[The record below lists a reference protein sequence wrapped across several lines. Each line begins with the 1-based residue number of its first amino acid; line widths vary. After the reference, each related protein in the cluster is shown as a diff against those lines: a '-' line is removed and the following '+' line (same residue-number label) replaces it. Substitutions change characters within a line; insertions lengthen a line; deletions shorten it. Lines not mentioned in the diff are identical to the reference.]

1 MQAIALLVTLLLPIV
16 LIYLIRHENGGSS
29 SASAA
34 KKKKKSKKK
43 SSKAADSTQASTPA
57 LIDVK
62 DAADREVK
70 KPSKQMKQEK
80 QKDKVKEK
88 DTVQIID
95 EPKEEVTITT
105 EKANTPTEQE
115 KAAALS
121 FVEERMKKAAKDSE
135 VSGMAIDQ
143 HMDNTSRF
151 SRVMRIKTD
160 EPPAEEEWE
169 PVEPGWN
176 RKASKA
182 RSTPQIA
189 SANSFE
195 PLTKKQ
201 RENLAKARKK
211 KEAKA
216 TQEAEQEARLRQHKR
231 ELEKLRIN
239 DFYSKGPGKKIISQ
253 SNVWG
258 SGSPGSGK
266 RPQGVASLNEHGQLI
281 WD

>member
-1 MQAIALLVTLLLPIV
+1 P
-16 LIYLIRHENGGSS
+16 S
-29 SASAA
+29 
-34 KKKKKSKKK
+34 
-43 SSKAADSTQASTPA
+43 STPA
-57 LIDVK
+57 LIDIK
-62 DAADREVK
+62 DAADHKVK
-70 KPSKQMKQEK
+70 NVSEQTKQAK
-80 QKDKVKEK
+80 QKDKVKEEESVK
-88 DTVQIID
+88 IVA
-95 EPKEEVTITT
+95 EPKEEVNITP
-105 EKANTPTEQE
+105 EKANTPTEEE
-115 KAAALS
+115 KEAALS
-121 FVEERMKKAAKDSE
+121 FVEVRTKKAAKDSE

-160 EPPAEEEWE
+160 EPPAEAEWE

-176 RKASKA
+176 RKASKV

-195 PLTKKQ
+195 ALTKKQ

-216 TQEAEQEARLRQHKR
+216 TQDAEQEARLRQHKR
-231 ELEKLRIN
+231 ELERLKIN

-253 SNVWG
+253 SNGWG
-258 SGSPGSGK
+258 SSGSPGSGK